1 MTKDPKDVVIHRIE
15 IVETLY
21 KIVEVEL
28 PADQVREA
36 EQQVRDMYHNEEI
49 VLSADD
55 YLDTEFIY
63 LDAKEK

>member
-1 MTKDPKDVVIHRIE
+1 MNKDQKDVVIHRIE
-15 IVETLY
+15 IIETLH

-36 EQQVRDMYHNEEI
+36 TQQVIDMYHDEEI

-55 YLDTEFIY
+55 YFDTEFIY